1 MKKLLSL
8 FFLLTLSLAAGAQTR
23 LSGKVVDFRTGEVI
37 PLANVVRL
45 GEKKTVTTDLQGR
58 FSIPWRAGKYRI
70 SMLGYQ
76 PVTIMV
82 TPGMDS
88 LVVKL
93 KSTESD
99 LGTAEVVGRKKK
111 YSRKNNPAVE
121 FMKKVIA
128 AKGNNDLKHHEFY
141 SIDKYT
147 KMLFAL
153 NDVTEKVFEEGKF
166 KRLPFLKE
174 HVEVCNET
182 GRLILPISVD
192 ETVSREIFR
201 KTPKSQ
207 KSIILGTQNTGLNN
221 FFSTGDILTDMIKDC
236 FTDVD
241 IYTNDVR
248 LLQHRFMSPIGDNA
262 ISFYRYFLVD
272 TLMVGK
278 EQCIQ
283 VDFTP
288 NNPQDFGFSGSIY
301 IVADSTYSVRRTDI
315 GIPKKSDVNF
325 VESMRIIQDFR

>member
-221 FFSTGDILTDMIKDC
+221 FFSTTW
-236 FTDVD
+236 
-241 IYTNDVR
+241 
-248 LLQHRFMSPIGDNA
+248 S
-262 ISFYRYFLVD
+262 
-272 TLMVGK
+272 
-278 EQCIQ
+278 
-283 VDFTP
+283 
-288 NNPQDFGFSGSIY
+288 
-301 IVADSTYSVRRTDI
+301 
-315 GIPKKSDVNF
+315 
-325 VESMRIIQDFR
+325 